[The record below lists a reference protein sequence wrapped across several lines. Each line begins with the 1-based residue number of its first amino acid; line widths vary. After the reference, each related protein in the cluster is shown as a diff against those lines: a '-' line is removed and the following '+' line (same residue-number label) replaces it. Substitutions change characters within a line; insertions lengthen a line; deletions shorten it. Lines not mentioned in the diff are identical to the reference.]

1 MKTKEEIKKRKHEY
15 YLKNK
20 ERFLAYNRKRRELN
34 SEAMKNYSRKYYNE
48 NKDKWKEYN
57 DVSKSEEKK
66 EKRLDCIR
74 RLKRNYGQSH
84 KRELILRKGGK
95 CQLCGISYNGK
106 NAPIFDFHHINPE
119 EKDFNISTRLR
130 YNSYIPQELY
140 SEIDKCILVCS
151 NCHRQIHSEEY

>member
-20 ERFLAYNRKRRELN
+20 ERFLASNRKRRELN
-34 SEAMKNYSRKYYNE
+34 GESMKNYSRNYYNE

-84 KRELILRKGGK
+84 KRELILRKGGEMSIMRNF
-95 CQLCGISYNGK
+95 L
-106 NAPIFDFHHINPE
+106 
-119 EKDFNISTRLR
+119 
-130 YNSYIPQELY
+130 
-140 SEIDKCILVCS
+140 
-151 NCHRQIHSEEY
+151 